1 MCAKLSVLIKLIQKI
16 TSSLLKDLDTL
27 ARNGIKSELASL
39 DPLLLGGG
47 DELPGPGQAGAVYEF
62 EGI

>member
-1 MCAKLSVLIKLIQKI
+1 MQKI

-27 ARNGIKSELASL
+27 GRNGIRSELASL

-47 DELPGPGQAGAVYEF
+47 DDLPGPGQIGAMYEF

>member
-1 MCAKLSVLIKLIQKI
+1 MVLKIDGKLKKI

-47 DELPGPGQAGAVYEF
+47 DELPGPGQGGAVYEF